1 MERVQP
7 QRRSESRAEASG
19 CSVAGG
25 GTSARPGL
33 DGRGATS
40 RSVAPCVPVANLAMA
55 MSKLTVGHGGG
66 KGKQPPHQ
74 KAEKKAADTEPDW
87 KEKREKARESNL
99 KEKKEKVKKV
109 KGVGGRKKKKQ
120 EKKTMEMEK
129 EKGGAKE
136 TGRGTPA
143 VNGHISKTKKKT
155 TKKKTTSRSAKDGP
169 TDCPLCSVETKSL
182 RSITMHLA
190 SSKHLSRVRAALGL
204 SAPAPVPALVP
215 VSAPAAAPAPNYSY
229 AAHTTAYPSSIN
241 LYAYPSPLPLS
252 KAPFLRTSLP
262 PMARPRARQTQADRI
277 SAGLAKL
284 FALRGSKKL
293 HTTQLGYNN
302 IKAVISD
309 VSCSTT

>member
-1 MERVQP
+1 
-7 QRRSESRAEASG
+7 
-19 CSVAGG
+19 
-25 GTSARPGL
+25 
-33 DGRGATS
+33 
-40 RSVAPCVPVANLAMA
+40 
-55 MSKLTVGHGGG
+55 
-66 KGKQPPHQ
+66 
-74 KAEKKAADTEPDW
+74 
-87 KEKREKARESNL
+87 
-99 KEKKEKVKKV
+99 
-109 KGVGGRKKKKQ
+109 
-120 EKKTMEMEK
+120 MEMEK

-215 VSAPAAAPAPNYSY
+215 VSAPAAALAPNYSY

-309 VSCSTT
+309 VSCSTTQSNNNRVLFSPFARYVCSLFLSLSLSLSTSNCMSRCYHPTNPTNKHAQGQNNTGASQ